1 MHHFR
6 DMVHRASDSRQ
17 TGDMDHT
24 VDAIVREARRAL
36 VAGESVD
43 VGRIA
48 THVGV
53 DRSTVFRRVGRRDL
67 VVAEA
72 LWRTTETLAWPACV
86 AAHPVGTEHRAAR
99 ILHAYVQLLI
109 DEAWFR
115 TFLHRDPAR
124 ALRILTT
131 SESPVQGRM
140 LALVR
145 DLLEDEPPGPVE
157 LSSDALALVVVRVA
171 ESFIYADL
179 ITGATP
185 DADAAYHVFV
195 ALLG

>member
-1 MHHFR
+1 M
-6 DMVHRASDSRQ
+6 MS
-17 TGDMDHT
+17 DMDHT
-24 VDAIVREARRAL
+24 ADLVVRAARRAL
-36 VAGESVD
+36 IAGDPVD

-48 THVGV
+48 AELGI

-72 LWRTTETLAWPACV
+72 LWQTTETIAWPACL
-86 AAHPVGTEHRAAR
+86 AAHPAGTEHRAALVLR
-99 ILHAYVQLLI
+99 DYVQMLI

-115 TFLHRDPAR
+115 RFLHRDPAR

-131 SESPVQGRM
+131 SESPIQGRM

-145 DLLEDEPPGPVE
+145 DLLDREPRGPVDLE
-157 LSSDALALVVVRVA
+157 PDALAFVVVRVA

-185 DADAAYHVFV
+185 DADAAHRVFV

>member
-1 MHHFR
+1 MQHGDVGHTR
-6 DMVHRASDSRQ
+6 DE
-17 TGDMDHT
+17 
-24 VDAIVREARRAL
+24 IVRAARREL
-36 VAGESVD
+36 IAGESVD

-48 THVGV
+48 ARVGV

-67 VVAEA
+67 VIAEA
-72 LWRTTETLAWPACV
+72 LWQTTETIAWPVCV
-86 AAHPVGTEHRAAR
+86 TAHPAGVEHRAALVLR
-99 ILHAYVQLLI
+99 DYVRLLI

-115 TFLHRDPAR
+115 RFLHRDPAR

-131 SESPVQGRM
+131 SEFPVQGRM

-145 DLLEDEPPGPVE
+145 GLLEEEPAGPVDLAPE
-157 LSSDALALVVVRVA
+157 ALAFVVVRVA

-179 ITGATP
+179 ITGAIP
-185 DADAAYHVFV
+185 DAGAAHQVFV

>member
-1 MHHFR
+1 M
-6 DMVHRASDSRQ
+6 MSDV
-17 TGDMDHT
+17 DHT
-24 VDAIVREARRAL
+24 AELIVRAARRAL
-36 VAGESVD
+36 IAGDPVD

-48 THVGV
+48 AEVGI
-53 DRSTVFRRVGRRDL
+53 DRSTVFRRVGRRDR

-72 LWRTTETLAWPACV
+72 LWQTTEAIAWPLCL
-86 AAHPVGTEHRAAR
+86 AAHPVGVEHRAALVLR
-99 ILHAYVQLLI
+99 DHVRLLI
-109 DEAWFR
+109 DETWFR
-115 TFLHRDPAR
+115 QFLHRDPAR

-131 SESPVQGRM
+131 SESPIQGRM

-145 DLLEDEPPGPVE
+145 DLLEQEPPAPVDLDPE
-157 LSSDALALVVVRVA
+157 ALAFVVVRVA

-185 DADAAYHVFV
+185 DADAAYRVFV